1 MPGKDF
7 RSMVEAICEKDGRYR
22 ADSYEF
28 VMQAL
33 GYTQKQLKRS
43 GHVSGKELLDG
54 IRRFALETYGP
65 MARTVLEYWGI
76 KKTGDFGTIVF
87 NMIEGKILSKTDS
100 DSLIDFENVYDFESA
115 FKPVVKDF
123 VIE

>member
-1 MPGKDF
+1 
-7 RSMVEAICEKDGRYR
+7 MVEAICEKDRRYR

-28 VMQAL
+28 VMLAL
-33 GYTQKQLKRS
+33 GYTQKDLKRP

-65 MARTVLEYWGI
+65 MARTVLVYWGI
-76 KKTGDFGTIVF
+76 KKTGDFGNIVF

>member
-1 MPGKDF
+1 MPAKDF
-7 RSMVEAICEKDGRYR
+7 RAMVEAICERDRRYKP
-22 ADSYEF
+22 DSYEF

-65 MARTVLEYWGI
+65 MARAVLDYWGI
-76 KKTGDFGTIVF
+76 KKTNDFGNIVF

-100 DSLIDFENVYDFESA
+100 DSLIDFENVYDFENA
-115 FKPVVKDF
+115 FKPVVKDL

>member
-1 MPGKDF
+1 MQGKDF
-7 RSMVEAICEKDGRYR
+7 RAMVEAICERDARFK

-33 GYTQKQLKRS
+33 GYTQKKLKRS

-54 IRRFALETYGP
+54 IRQFALETYGP
-65 MARTVLEYWGI
+65 MARTVLDYWGI

-100 DSLIDFENVYDFESA
+100 DSLIDFENVYDFENA